1 MPQSSNTTHT
11 ATRLDRQGAATL
23 TLTGAKSMNIL
34 GTPALTELTV
44 AVNELAARADVR
56 TLVLRGSGEKAFIG
70 GADIHE
76 MAALMPNT
84 AEQFITRLKA
94 FCEALRQF
102 PVPVIARIP
111 GWCLGGDLEVA
122 MACDL
127 RISSNA
133 ARFGMPEVAVGIPSV
148 IHAALLPRLIGG
160 SRATWLLLTGEQI
173 DAATALAWGLVHN
186 VVDPSD
192 LDAAVNRVADRF
204 AELGGSVV
212 RQQKKLLRSWEDM
225 PLDQAITE
233 SVPEFGVA
241 FGTGEPQ
248 KIMAEFVNRK
258 RSP

>member
-1 MPQSSNTTHT
+1 V
-11 ATRLDRQGAATL
+11 GACCCGGD
-23 TLTGAKSMNIL
+23 TGIESCCES
-34 GTPALTELTV
+34 TPA
-44 AVNELAARADVR
+44 
-56 TLVLRGSGEKAFIG
+56 GECGAGCG
-70 GADIHE
+70 GAGT
-76 MAALMPNT
+76 AAGGGVRAPI
-84 AEQFITRLKA
+84 AAAAPGQPTRGA
-94 FCEALRQF
+94 GA
-102 PVPVIARIP
+102 
-111 GWCLGGDLEVA
+111 
-122 MACDL
+122 
-127 RISSNA
+127 
-133 ARFGMPEVAVGIPSV
+133 
-148 IHAALLPRLIGG
+148 
-160 SRATWLLLTGEQI
+160 GEQI

-186 VVDPSD
+186 VVAPSD